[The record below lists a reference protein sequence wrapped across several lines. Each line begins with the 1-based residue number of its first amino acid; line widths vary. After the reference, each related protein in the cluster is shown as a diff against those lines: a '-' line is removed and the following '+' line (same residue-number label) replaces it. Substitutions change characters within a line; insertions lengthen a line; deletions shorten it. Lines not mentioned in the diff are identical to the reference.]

1 MRLVQVL
8 RAHLK
13 EVHLVELLRVHLVQV
28 LRGAPRAGVTRCT
41 SSRCYEV
48 HLVQVLRAHLKQV
61 HLVELLRVHLVQVL
75 RGAPRAGVTRCTSSR
90 CYEVHLVQVLRVHL
104 KEVHLVELFPGDL
117 LPILF
122 QKTSVVCR
130 WQTHT
135 MRCITANMLQTKVTT
150 IATVDVFEL
159 QRVICRKSPILTYP
173 TCIWHLHWG
182 VTPFELCPDI
192 WQEKTTVRGLSCGIV
207 CVILHLAVSVEHRL
221 VIDGRTMMAYTALT
235 WCRAVETFE
244 TKSQ

>member
-1 MRLVQVL
+1 LSCSPMIFFL
-8 RAHLK
+8 
-13 EVHLVELLRVHLVQV
+13 
-28 LRGAPRAGVTRCT
+28 
-41 SSRCYEV
+41 S
-48 HLVQVLRAHLKQV
+48 
-61 HLVELLRVHLVQVL
+61 
-75 RGAPRAGVTRCTSSR
+75 
-90 CYEVHLVQVLRVHL
+90 
-104 KEVHLVELFPGDL
+104 
-117 LPILF
+117 LF

-235 WCRAVETFE
+235 WCHAVETFE
-244 TKSQ
+244 TKSQWIFTGWMMPFLPHNQHCATCMQASVAKRTDDVTTTRRSDRM